1 MKTLMVPT
9 MAVFAVLWASAHP
22 AAAQV
27 PTQLQDAPSYSLK
40 TSCTAL
46 LTSVSEETRT
56 LTAESQPFAP
66 TTLGF
71 SDSVV
76 KLELGPYT
84 LMLQMFTNQPFGSP
98 AMEPTLWMIVYKG
111 NPIQGQVSE
120 VRLQGLELEDRAF
133 DRPLTLY
140 GADFLD
146 FEDHGLKV
154 SRADYHCSLTKV
166 H

>member
-1 MKTLMVPT
+1 MKTLLVMIPMITAWTVTP
-9 MAVFAVLWASAHP
+9 ASAT
-22 AAAQV
+22 AAS
-27 PTQLQDAPSYSLK
+27 DAPSYSLK

-46 LTSVSEETRT
+46 LTSASEESRT

-66 TTLGF
+66 TSLGF
-71 SDSVV
+71 SDSSV

-84 LMLQMFTNQPFGSP
+84 LMVQMFTNQPFGSP
-98 AMEPTLWMIVYKG
+98 AMEPTLWMTVYKG
-111 NPIQGQVSE
+111 NPVQGQVNE
-120 VRLQGLELEDRAF
+120 VRIQGLGIEDRAF

-140 GADFLD
+140 GEDFLE

-154 SRADYHCSLTKV
+154 SRVDYHCSLTKV